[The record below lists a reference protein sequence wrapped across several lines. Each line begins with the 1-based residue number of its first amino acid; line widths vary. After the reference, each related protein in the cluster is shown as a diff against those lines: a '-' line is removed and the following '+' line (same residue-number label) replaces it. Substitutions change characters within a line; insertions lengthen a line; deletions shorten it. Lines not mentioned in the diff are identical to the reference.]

1 MSNALE
7 LFKNDVIDRKA
18 RLNVHVSNIKFH
30 GAAMRNMFIFWAV
43 LSAVIIFTTGFHT
56 VDSKTDIFISG
67 FGHGFLLWLHFWV
80 SLFGD
85 EYLYL
90 PQQVATWKY
99 NLGFYFGL
107 LTLNFITLLSNI
119 FRLQLQKHLSES
131 EVLVEWLE
139 RDLESLEILS
149 GATKQ
154 K

>member
-7 LFKNDVIDRKA
+7 LFERDVIDRKD

-30 GAAMRNMFIFWAV
+30 RSAMRNMSFFWAI

-56 VDSKTDIFISG
+56 VDSKTEVFISG

-80 SLFGD
+80 SLFSD

-99 NLGFYFGL
+99 NLGFYLGI
-107 LTLNFITLLSNI
+107 LTLTFITFLSNS

-131 EVLVEWLE
+131 EVLVEWLQ
-139 RDLESLEILS
+139 RDVESLEILS